1 MKITITKKIMNVA
14 KTRISRVILFF
25 LARGIN
31 TLYHT
36 DDLVKHEVSSW
47 KNGFV
52 VEIKIP
58 DNKVNWRIQK
68 QGNKIVRTKLDEPDL
83 SICFKSI
90 DSLFLLTTGRLGVA
104 KAYAQHRF
112 MLKGE
117 IAEAMSFVRV
127 IDIVEGNLFPKL
139 MSKRILK
146 EIPKRQKS
154 IIEIYS
160 RLLLNV

>member
-1 MKITITKKIMNVA
+1 MKMTITKKIMNSS
-14 KTRISRVILFF
+14 KTIISKIILFF

-36 DDLVKHEVSSW
+36 DDLVKYEISSW
-47 KNGFV
+47 KDGIV
-52 VEIKIP
+52 VEIKTT
-58 DNKVNWRIQK
+58 DNKVNWRIKK
-68 QGNKIVRTKLDEPDL
+68 QGNKIVRTKCEPDL

-104 KAYAQHRF
+104 KSYAQHRF

-117 IAEAMSFVRV
+117 IAEAMSIVRV
-127 IDIVEGNLFPKL
+127 INIVEGNLFPKF
-139 MSKRILK
+139 MTKKILK

-160 RLLLNV
+160 ILLLNI